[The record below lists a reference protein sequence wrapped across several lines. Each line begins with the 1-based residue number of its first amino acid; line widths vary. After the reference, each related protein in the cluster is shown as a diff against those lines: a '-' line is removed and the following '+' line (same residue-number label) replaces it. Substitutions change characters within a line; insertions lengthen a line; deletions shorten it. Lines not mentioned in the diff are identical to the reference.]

1 MAGRDEVPAPALIA
15 EGDMGTQDAVAAV
28 EIQLDI
34 LDMNMIDPVR
44 EVQQKHLG
52 IQALP
57 DQMAGIKVDAQG
69 GTAVK
74 GIQELFRAPI
84 VKGNLRGMD
93 LQGQFDTAAVKLVH
107 DGTPQRLDLLIARLH
122 LGLGGLGEGVP
133 ELPDGEPMKK
143 VTTSTPMALAA
154 RAVFFI
160 SSMAQA

>member
-44 EVQQKHLG
+44 EVQQEHLG

-84 VKGNLRGMD
+84 VKGNLRGWISRAS
-93 LQGQFDTAAVKLVH
+93 L
-107 DGTPQRLDLLIARLH
+107 TPQR
-122 LGLGGLGEGVP
+122 
-133 ELPDGEPMKK
+133 
-143 VTTSTPMALAA
+143 SN
-154 RAVFFI
+154 
-160 SSMAQA
+160 SSMMGLHSALTC

>member
-1 MAGRDEVPAPALIA
+1 
-15 EGDMGTQDAVAAV
+15 
-28 EIQLDI
+28 
-34 LDMNMIDPVR
+34 
-44 EVQQKHLG
+44 
-52 IQALP
+52 
-57 DQMAGIKVDAQG
+57 MAGIKVDAQG

-133 ELPDGEPMKK
+133 ELPDGGTHEEGNHIH
-143 VTTSTPMALAA
+143 AHGLGR